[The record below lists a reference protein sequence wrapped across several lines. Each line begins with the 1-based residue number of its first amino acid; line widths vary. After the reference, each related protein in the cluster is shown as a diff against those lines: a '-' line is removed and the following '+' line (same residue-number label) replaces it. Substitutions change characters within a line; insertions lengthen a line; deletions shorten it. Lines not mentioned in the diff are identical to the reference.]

1 MRVFPTLRLLAVSI
15 VLLAA
20 AANGSTEQRLQ
31 EAEVLIEKER
41 FPEAEALLVK
51 AAAETPDN
59 AQVLYRLGYARY
71 RQRKLAAARQNFAAV
86 VKLAPPALSS
96 RYFLGR
102 IALLENRHKE
112 AIEWLAPVAESPE
125 PVFDAASQLAKAY
138 AATGQDEKAITA
150 LQAALSQAPWDDTL
164 YYRIGQLRQ
173 KLGQRELAAED
184 FAASRRLKNL
194 NREDVATLMQVS
206 QALAS
211 ARADEAVRLGAA
223 ISGRAEANPDTLV
236 ALGVLYGKANLTKE
250 ALACFEIAAQR
261 DGSLFQPQ
269 LNRGLALLKLG
280 RPQDALP
287 PLERAAALLPQSREA
302 NVTLGLAQAMVQNY
316 GAAIEP
322 LERAWQAEPLNARVG
337 LLLATAYL
345 RTGEP
350 AKALPILAAIPAAEP
365 ASFFLGIEARNATRD
380 EQGALA
386 LAEQAAARFPSLP
399 QAHLA
404 LAQQLARV
412 GRYQDARPSFEAVLR
427 LVPGQPEAELGVA
440 DSLQKAGDHAA
451 AADHYRAA
459 LAGPSTNLAA
469 TLGLAR
475 SLAALRRLEE
485 AAGLLEEAIARY
497 PNEATVRLE
506 LSRVY
511 ARAGNSALA
520 AEQAR
525 MAERI
530 RAAQPQ

>member
-1 MRVFPTLRLLAVSI
+1 MRTFRTFRLLLASMPFVVS
-15 VLLAA
+15 L
-20 AANGSTEQRLQ
+20 ANGSTQQKLQ
-31 EAEVLIEKER
+31 EAEVLIDKER
-41 FPEAEALLVK
+41 FPEAEALLAK
-51 AAAETPDN
+51 TAAQAPGD
-59 AQVLYRLGYARY
+59 AQVLYRLGYVQF
-71 RQRKLAAARQNFAAV
+71 RQRKLAASRRNFESV
-86 VKLAPPALSS
+86 VRLTPPALDS

-102 IALLENRHKE
+102 IALLEDNQKA

-125 PVFDAASQLAKAY
+125 PVFDATSQLAKAY
-138 AATGQDEKAITA
+138 AAVGQDDKA
-150 LQAALSQAPWDDTL
+150 LAALKSAVAQAPWDDTL
-164 YYRIGQLRQ
+164 YYRMGQLRQ

-184 FAASRRLKNL
+184 FAVSRRLKNL

-211 ARADEAVRLGAA
+211 ADAARATEFGARISARPDAYPETLIALGA
-223 ISGRAEANPDTLV
+223 
-236 ALGVLYGKANLTKE
+236 LYGKANLTKN
-250 ALACFEIAAQR
+250 ALECFEIAAKR

-287 PLERAAALLPQSREA
+287 PLERAVELLPQSVDA
-302 NVTLGLAQAMVQNY
+302 SVTLGLAQVMVQNY
-316 GAAIEP
+316 RASIEP
-322 LERAWQAEPLNARVG
+322 LSRAWQAETANARVG
-337 LLLATAYL
+337 LLLATAHL

-350 AKALPILAAIPAAEP
+350 AKALPILAVIPPTDP
-365 ASFFLGIEARNATRD
+365 ATLFLGIEARNATND
-380 EQGALA
+380 AEGALT
-386 LAEQAAARFPSLP
+386 LAKEAVARFPSMP

-427 LVPGQPEAELGVA
+427 LAPRQPEAELGVA
-440 DSLQKAGDHAA
+440 DSLQKAGEHSAA
-451 AADHYRAA
+451 TGHYRAA

-475 SLAALRRLEE
+475 SLAALRQLDE
-485 AAGLLEEAIARY
+485 AAAMLEGALSRF
-497 PNEATVRLE
+497 PNDATVRQE

-511 ARAGNSALA
+511 ARSGKPDLA

-525 MAERI
+525 IAERI
-530 RAAQPQ
+530 RAANP

>member
-1 MRVFPTLRLLAVSI
+1 MLALRTFPFLIVSI
-15 VLLAA
+15 AFVVSAA
-20 AANGSTEQRLQ
+20 DGSTERRLQ

-41 FPEAEALLVK
+41 FPEAEVVLVK
-51 AAAETPDN
+51 AAAETPGDP
-59 AQVLYRLGYARY
+59 QVLYRLGYVQY
-71 RQRKLAAARQNFAAV
+71 RQRKLAASRKNFEAV
-86 VKLAPPALSS
+86 VKLTPPAFFS

-102 IALLENRHKE
+102 IALLEDNQKE

-125 PVFDAASQLAKAY
+125 PVFDATSQLAKAY
-138 AATGQDEKAITA
+138 ASTGQDDKAITA
-150 LQAALSQAPWDDTL
+150 LKSAISQAPWDDTL
-164 YYRIGQLRQ
+164 YYRMGQLRQ

-184 FAASRRLKNL
+184 FAISRRLKNL

-211 ARADEAVRLGAA
+211 ADPARATTFGSK
-223 ISGRAEANPDTLV
+223 ISTRTDVYPETLV
-236 ALGVLYGKANLTKE
+236 ALGALYGKANLTKE
-250 ALACFEIAAQR
+250 ALECFETAAKR
-261 DGSLFQPQ
+261 DASLFQPQ

-287 PLERAAALLPQSREA
+287 PLERAVELLPQSVDA
-302 NVTLGLAQAMVQNY
+302 NVTLGLAHVMVQNY
-316 GAAIEP
+316 RAAVEP
-322 LERAWQAEPLNARVG
+322 LSRAWQAETSNARVG

-350 AKALPILAAIPAAEP
+350 AKALQILAAIPPTDP
-365 ASFFLGIEARNATRD
+365 ASFFLGIEARNATSD
-380 EQGALA
+380 AEGALA
-386 LAEQAAARFPSLP
+386 LAKQAVARFPSMP

-404 LAQQLARV
+404 LAQQLTRV

-451 AADHYRAA
+451 AVDHYRAA
-459 LAGPSTNLAA
+459 LAGPSTNLSA

-475 SLAALRRLEE
+475 SLAALRQLDE
-485 AAGLLEEAIARY
+485 AAGMLEGALSRY
-497 PNEATVRLE
+497 PNDATVRLE

-511 ARAGNSALA
+511 ARAGKPELA

-525 MAERI
+525 IAERI
-530 RAAQPQ
+530 RAANP